1 MTPQPL
7 VSVCCMTY
15 NHEKTIAQAIEGIIC
30 QQTDF
35 PFELIIHDDAS
46 TDATPDIIRS
56 YAERYPDII
65 RPILQK
71 ENQFHKC
78 NIAER
83 FLRPAIRGKY
93 VAICEGDDYWTNTNK
108 LQLQAECME
117 SDPNRSLCFHAVT
130 QLNSDGTKMTYRPF
144 KGDGSVSDRLV
155 VKMGGMFCPSVS
167 LMYRRDVSDCWPQF
181 RLMADVY
188 DYPTQ
193 VLAAT
198 MGEVY
203 YIDKIMGVYRFA
215 AENSW
220 TAEHTSVTDYRHTD
234 NETHWMK
241 LFDEYTDGRYKTD
254 IDYHLA
260 HMWFTEYRKSIDPEI
275 KARAKGYISAL
286 CFKDKITFSVLFAA
300 FTVFGKRANK
310 MWYFLKKNLLK

>member
-1 MTPQPL
+1 MTSQPL

-15 NHEKTIAQAIEGIIC
+15 NHEKTIAQTIDGIIS

-46 TDATPDIIRS
+46 TDTTPDIIKS

-65 RPILQK
+65 RPILQT
-71 ENQFHKC
+71 ENQFHNC
-78 NIAER
+78 NILEK
-83 FLRPAIRGKY
+83 FLCPAIRGKY
-93 VAICEGDDYWTNTNK
+93 VAICEGDDYWTDTNK

-130 QLNSDGTKMTYRPF
+130 QLNSDGTEMTYRPF
-144 KGDGSVSDRLV
+144 KSDGSVSDELV

-167 LMYRRDVSDCWPQF
+167 LMYRRDVADCWPQF
-181 RLMADVY
+181 RLLADVY

-198 MGEVY
+198 MGEVF
-203 YIDKIMGVYRFA
+203 YIDRIMGVYRFA
-215 AENSW
+215 ADNSW
-220 TAEHTSVTDYRHTD
+220 TAEHASVTDYRHTD
-234 NETHWMK
+234 NETRWLE
-241 LFDEYTDGRYKTD
+241 LFNEYTDGRYKSA
-254 IDYHLA
+254 IDYHLT

-275 KARAKGYISAL
+275 KAQAKKYISNL
-286 CFKDKITFSVLFAA
+286 GIKDKFVFSSL
-300 FTVFGKRANK
+300 FTVFTVLGKRANNL
-310 MWYFLKKNLLK
+310 WYFLKKYLLK